1 MTPTLTLT
9 PTLTR
14 TRTQERPAGCGS
26 LTLDVPISHSTLDLK
41 RRVAREWHVP
51 TGAQRLTIP
60 ALRARE
66 LCDEETLEAA
76 GCRAGAV
83 YQVSCA
89 PPCTP

>member
-1 MTPTLTLT
+1 M
-9 PTLTR
+9 
-14 TRTQERPAGCGS
+14 
-26 LTLDVPISHSTLDLK
+26 LDLK
-41 RRVAREWHVP
+41 RRLAREWHLP
-51 TGAQRLTIP
+51 AGQQRLTIP

-76 GCRAGAV
+76 GCRAGGV